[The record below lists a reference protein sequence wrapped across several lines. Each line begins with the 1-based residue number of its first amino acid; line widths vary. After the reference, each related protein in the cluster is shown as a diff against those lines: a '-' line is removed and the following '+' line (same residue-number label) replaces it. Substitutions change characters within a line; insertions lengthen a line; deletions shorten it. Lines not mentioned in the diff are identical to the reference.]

1 VLAKNDDPKKGSAR
15 KKQSSKT
22 GFFKRNFVMKT
33 MGGKQLWGDVHFFQ
47 GWKIQQN
54 ILTKHYRLLDKNDF
68 RHAHG
73 SFKNCLKQ
81 LETIK
86 KEKNL
91 PAMKGKVVIVIHGII
106 RSSKSFS
113 SMRKRLEKENY
124 LVFGF
129 DYPSTRVSI
138 PESAEYLKKSILSL
152 DGVEE
157 IDIVAHSM
165 GGLVVRSYLSKHQD
179 KRIKRMVMMG
189 VPNNGAQMANK
200 LHDNFL
206 YEAIYGPAGQQLVG
220 GKNSFISTLPTPKFE
235 FAIIAGAR
243 GNKKGYNPI
252 VPGDDDGTV
261 SVESTRLPGAR
272 DFMTFKCVHS
282 FLMGNA
288 EVIDHTIRFLKSGRL
303 RKEGKRKPIPQ
314 KPKS

>member
-1 VLAKNDDPKKGSAR
+1 
-15 KKQSSKT
+15 
-22 GFFKRNFVMKT
+22 MKT
-33 MGGKQLWGDVHFFQ
+33 MGGKQFWGDVHFFH

-54 ILTKHYRLLDKNDF
+54 VITKHYRLLDENDF
-68 RHAHG
+68 RHAAG
-73 SFKNCLKQ
+73 TFEKCLEQ

-86 KEKNL
+86 KEKKL
-91 PAMKGKVVIVIHGII
+91 PPMKGKAVIVVHGII

-113 SMRKRLEKENY
+113 KLKEKLEKENY

-152 DGVEE
+152 NGVEE
-157 IDIVAHSM
+157 INFVVHSL

-189 VPNNGAQMANK
+189 VPNKGARMADK
-200 LHDNFL
+200 LQNNFL
-206 YEAIYGPAGQQLVG
+206 YEAIYGPAGQQMISG
-220 GKNSFISTLPTPKFE
+220 NKSFIATLPIPKFE

-243 GNKKGYNPI
+243 GNEKGFNPL

-272 DFMTFKCVHS
+272 DFITVKCAHS
-282 FLMGNA
+282 FLMNHTD
-288 EVIDHTIRFLKSGRL
+288 VIDHTVRFLKHGRL
-303 RKEGKRKPIPQ
+303 RKEDKREPIPE
-314 KPKS
+314 KPEK